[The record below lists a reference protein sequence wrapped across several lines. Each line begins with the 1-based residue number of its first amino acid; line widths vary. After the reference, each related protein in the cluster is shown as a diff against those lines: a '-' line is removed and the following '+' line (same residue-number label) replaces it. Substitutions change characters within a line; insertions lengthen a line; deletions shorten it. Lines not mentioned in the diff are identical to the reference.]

1 MPLVFRIAYSLA
13 VAILYILFVV
23 FGVRTLYSEP
33 DYPGYPTVVRPPT
46 DGMIYCEQSDECY
59 RETYD
64 PADGVPRR
72 ELITP
77 EIEETLTAA
86 ERNYLQSQREY
97 ENDIRDYENDRE
109 VYFRN
114 VFIIAAFFGVL
125 AIIGAVLL
133 YRRVDAMPL
142 GLLLGG
148 IGSLIYGWVEWA
160 RGPDEAGTSVVFVII
175 TAGLILVLAG
185 GYWFLGGR
193 DERPAAS
200 KPDGS

>member
-1 MPLVFRIAYSLA
+1 MPVVFRIAYSLA

-33 DYPGYPTVVRPPT
+33 DYPGYPAGPKPT
-46 DGMIYCEQSDECY
+46 DGMIYCERSDECY

-97 ENDIRDYENDRE
+97 ENDIRDYEHDRE

-175 TAGLILVLAG
+175 TGGLLLVLAG

-193 DERPAAS
+193 EGKRDGAS
-200 KPDGS
+200 GSGSG